1 MRIDADGSVDSQTTL
16 AGPAGLQQGEA
27 FVDQERAKLRLPPE
41 VVRRL
46 TTLSDGRAA
55 AAVGLNVLGA
65 VLGVVPALIDLN
77 VWTVIWA
84 FIVVPAAAHGF
95 AILSHEA
102 VHYRLFSARALNE
115 IVGRCCGLLI
125 GVSMCTYR
133 VVHRLHHNHLYQRD
147 LDPDLALMAG
157 YPRGKYY
164 LLKKLAIDMTG
175 VTAWK
180 NYSYFMGRPAKNAET
195 NQRVKPLDDTSPRL
209 RRQAKHDRILVL
221 VFHAAMLIGAIVSGL
236 WLEYLLLWFLPLISV
251 FQVILRIRAV
261 LEHGAVTDFTS
272 PLTAARTNMV
282 PTGLGWLLFPHHV
295 NYHIEHHLYPSVPH
309 YNLAAC
315 HTAFAEAG
323 MLEGAEVMTVGRAL
337 RKIMAD
343 RLPAAA
349 VVAG

>member
-1 MRIDADGSVDSQTTL
+1 MVMNANADNAADAAA
-16 AGPAGLQQGEA
+16 AGPTPGEA
-27 FVDQERAKLRLPPE
+27 FADQDHAKLRLAPK

-46 TTLSDGRAA
+46 TTLSDARGA
-55 AAVGLNVLGA
+55 AAVLLNVLGA
-65 VLGVVPALIDLN
+65 AAGVVPALIEVN
-77 VWTVIWA
+77 IWTVLWA
-84 FIVVPAAAHGF
+84 FMAVPAAAHGF

-102 VHYRLFSARALNE
+102 VHYRLFSARWLNDV
-115 IVGRCCGLLI
+115 VGRCCGLLI

-133 VVHRLHHNHLYQRD
+133 IVHRLHHNHLYDRD

-175 VTAWK
+175 LTAYK

-209 RRQAKHDRILVL
+209 RRQARYDRYLILL
-221 VFHAAMLIGAIVSGL
+221 FHGAMVAGAGASGL
-236 WLEYLLLWFLPLISV
+236 WLEYLLLWFLPLITV
-251 FQVILRIRAV
+251 FQVILRLRAV
-261 LEHGAVTDFTS
+261 LEHGAVGDLSS
-272 PLTAARTNMV
+272 PLTAARTNLA
-282 PTGLGWLLFPHHV
+282 PAGLSWLIFPHHV

-315 HTAFAEAG
+315 HQAFADAG
-323 MLEGAEVMTVGRAL
+323 MLDGAEVTTVPQAL

-343 RLPAAA
+343 RLPKGA
-349 VVAG
+349 VSTG

>member
-1 MRIDADGSVDSQTTL
+1 MIIDA
-16 AGPAGLQQGEA
+16 QGNVSKGEEFA
-27 FVDQERAKLRLPPE
+27 NQERAKLRLAPD
-41 VVRRL
+41 VVRSL
-46 TTLSDGRAA
+46 TSLSDSRAA
-55 AAVGLNVLGA
+55 AAVLLNVAGA
-65 VLGVVPALIDLN
+65 AAGILPALIEMN
-77 VWTVIWA
+77 VWTVLWA
-84 FIVVPAAAHGF
+84 FSAVPAAAHGF

-102 VHYRLFSARALNE
+102 VHYRLFSARWLNE
-115 IVGRCCGLLI
+115 VIGRCCGLLI

-133 VVHRLHHNHLYQRD
+133 VVHRLHHNHLYERD

-175 VTAWK
+175 VTAYK

-209 RRQAKHDRILVL
+209 RRQAKQDRVLVL
-221 VFHAAMLIGAIVSGL
+221 AFHAAMLIGAVTSGL
-236 WLEYLLLWFLPLISV
+236 WLEYLLLWFLPLITV

-261 LEHGAVTDFTS
+261 LEHGAVTDFSS
-272 PLTAARTNMV
+272 PLYAARTNIV
-282 PTGLGWLLFPHHV
+282 PFGLGWLLFPHHV

-315 HTAFAEAG
+315 HQAFNEAG
-323 MLEGAEVMTVGRAL
+323 MLEGAEVVTVADAL

-343 RLPAAA
+343 RLPQGVAAA
-349 VVAG
+349 G